1 MIFDNWKA
9 WILTYL
15 CLALFVIPIAVKA
28 QGQGNCGTDWIAKDE
43 NAPFVY
49 DGDQIIT
56 KIIIK
61 ASTDC
66 FGYTY
71 KGRSMILTECYN
83 ISGLG
88 TTRVKVSDAPD
99 APSECRAIS
108 HVEFYANG
116 EQPTLTPTRI
126 ATTPFK
132 FWTFTPTITYPPPN
146 TPTPPTYTPTVTLTL
161 PPEVTLTSTPEG
173 TPPDTLP
180 PPPPRKTKTP
190 QVILPA
196 TGEDNGA
203 LGTEEL
209 QWFFIV
215 VFAGVIFA
223 IVLHEVRKQDE

>member
-1 MIFDNWKA
+1 MKLA
-9 WILTYL
+9 TAILIIL
-15 CLALFVIPIAVKA
+15 IALIVLPVVPAQA
-28 QGQGNCGTDWIAKDE
+28 QGKGNCGTDWIAKDD

-66 FGYTY
+66 FGYTFTG
-71 KGRSMILTECYN
+71 KSMILTECYN

-99 APSECRAIS
+99 APSSCHAIS
-108 HVEFYANG
+108 HVEFYASG

-132 FWTFTPTITYPPPN
+132 FWTFTPTT
-146 TPTPPTYTPTVTLTL
+146 TPTTPVPPTLTPTVTLTL
-161 PPEVTLTSTPEG
+161 PPNVTPTVTPEVTLTA

-190 QVILPA
+190 QVLLPM

-209 QWFFIV
+209 QWFFVV
-215 VFAGVIFA
+215 VFAGILFFMLLKG
-223 IVLHEVRKQDE
+223 IRNPTDE